1 MSQLI
6 HVSDELNFSLANQRI
21 SYVFRVSP
29 EGILEHVHFG
39 GYIDPMGQ
47 ASAGPRRVFR
57 SAVLEFQGV
66 QNYNLD
72 DTPQEYPLYGT
83 SDSRYPA
90 LHASNGF
97 GNTTNVL
104 RYKSHEICVDKP
116 ALSCLPSARGG
127 KSETLLVTLVDEL
140 SGLQAVLS
148 YTVYKDHD
156 VIARSVRI
164 KNVGNSDLTLYNA
177 LSSSLD
183 LPSDDYE
190 ILHLKGTWAREF
202 NAERLAVPHGR
213 FVLESSRGTSSNVHN
228 PFVAIMPKTTSE
240 QHGDV
245 YGTALM
251 YSGNFAINIERNEF
265 ESVRVSAG
273 INPFNFQWKLCA
285 GETFTCPESL
295 HVFSPQGLDGMSQ
308 VWHGFIKSQISPP
321 QFVGVKRP
329 TYLNSW
335 EAAYFDVNQDVV
347 LSLADQAK
355 SLGLEMLVLD
365 DGWFDGRH
373 DDTSSLG
380 DWFSD
385 KEKFPQGVEATA
397 KRVQEKGLK
406 FGLWFEPEM
415 VNVESQLYRDHP
427 DWIIH
432 TPQRALSSGRHQ
444 HILDLSRPEVIEYLF
459 ERIDRFLGC
468 GHIDYVKW
476 DMNRT
481 MSEIGSA
488 GLPAGQQLETPHRY
502 MLGLYDLLARITQRH
517 PQVLFENCASGGNRF
532 DLGMLRY
539 MSQGWV
545 SDMSEPIGRLPIING
560 ASLLFPPCVLASYIG
575 PVPGH
580 QNGRVVSLKTRAE
593 VGFFCAARGLS
604 INAQDIKADQDQLKE
619 IIALYKNS
627 ADDLVNG
634 SFHRLKYTQNEVC
647 WQLSS
652 EHGER
657 IYVGY
662 FHILAAPNLPFRRTR
677 LVGLAPASQYQQMP
691 TGRIYGADSLM
702 RLGVDLPYID
712 AMQQQGGYDY
722 SNHMPKGDF
731 SSRLMVFHK
740 IS

>member
-6 HVSDELNFSLANQRI
+6 HVSDELSFSLANQRI

-39 GYIDPMGQ
+39 GYIDPTTQ
-47 ASAGPRRVFR
+47 ASAGPRRAFR
-57 SAVLEFQGV
+57 SAALEFQGV

-90 LHASNGF
+90 MHATNGS

-104 RYKSHEICVDKP
+104 LYKSHQIRKDKP
-116 ALSCLPSARGG
+116 QLPGLPSARGG
-127 KSETLLVTLVDEL
+127 DSETLIVSLADEL
-140 SGLQAVLS
+140 SGIQAELS
-148 YTVYKDHD
+148 YTVYQDHD
-156 VIARSVRI
+156 VIARSVQI
-164 KNVGNSDLTLYNA
+164 SNVSDSEITLHNA

-183 LPSDDYE
+183 LPNGEYE

-202 NAERLAVPHGR
+202 NAQRLAVPHGR
-213 FVLESSRGTSSNVHN
+213 FVIESSRGTSSNVHN

-245 YGTALM
+245 VGTALM
-251 YSGNFAINIERNEF
+251 YSGSFAINVEKNEF

-273 INPFNFQWKLCA
+273 INPFNFQWKLNA
-285 GETFTCPESL
+285 GETFTCPEVL

-308 VWHGFIKSQISPP
+308 VWHGFIKARISPP
-321 QFVGVKRP
+321 QFVGVTRP
-329 TYLNSW
+329 SYLNSW
-335 EAAYFDVNQDVV
+335 EAAYFDVNEDVV
-347 LSLADQAK
+347 LVLADKAK

-365 DGWFDGRH
+365 DGWFTGRD

-385 KEKFPQGVEATA
+385 KRKFPQGVEATA

-415 VNVESQLYRDHP
+415 VNTRSQLYRDHP

-432 TPQRALSSGRHQ
+432 VPQRALSTGRHQ
-444 HILDLSRPEVIEYLF
+444 HILDLSRPEVIGYLF
-459 ERIDRFLGC
+459 ERIDSFLSS

-476 DMNRT
+476 DMNRSMT
-481 MSEIGSA
+481 EIGSA
-488 GLPAGQQLETPHRY
+488 GLPASQQLETPHRY
-502 MLGLYDLLARITQRH
+502 MLGLYDLLKRITQRY

-580 QNGRVVSLKTRAE
+580 QNGRDVSLKTRTE

-604 INAQDIKADQDQLKE
+604 INVQDMDADQDALRD
-619 IIALYKNS
+619 IVALYKDS

-652 EHGER
+652 KDSQR
-657 IYVGY
+657 VYVGY
-662 FHILAAPNLPFRRTR
+662 FHIIAGPNLPFRRAK
-677 LVGLAPASQYQQMP
+677 LVALDPSSRYQQ
-691 TGRIYGADSLM
+691 TSNGQIYGADSLM
-702 RLGVDLPYID
+702 RLGIDLPYVD
-712 AMQQQGGYDY
+712 AMQQQSNYDY
-722 SNHMPKGDF
+722 ANHMPKGDF

-740 IS
+740 VS